1 MNRIRVFIADDHS
14 LMRMGLKAM
23 LDVYPDVKIV
33 GEAGRGRQAVELVRR
48 LSPDVVI
55 MDLMM
60 PELNGA
66 EATREIL
73 SVRPA
78 TKIVI
83 LTSYGSSIELLQAV
97 QNGAVGVQF
106 KEDPEENII
115 QVIRAVSKGETRIP
129 AEIRREAT
137 NARES
142 KALTPRQSEILHAV
156 SRGLTNK
163 DIAKLFGISDVGVQ
177 KHLKLIFA
185 KIGAANRSE
194 ATGIALRTHLLKI

>member
-33 GEAGRGRQAVELVRR
+33 GEAGRGRQAVELVSR

-83 LTSYGSSIELLQAV
+83 LTSYGSSIELLRAV